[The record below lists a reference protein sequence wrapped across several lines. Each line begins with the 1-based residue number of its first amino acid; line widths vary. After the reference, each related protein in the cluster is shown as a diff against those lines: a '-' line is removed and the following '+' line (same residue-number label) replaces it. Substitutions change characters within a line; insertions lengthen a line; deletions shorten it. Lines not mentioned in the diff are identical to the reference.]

1 MIRSGYQRSEN
12 LRRTCK
18 LPGPSNYSLWEQQID
33 ILINKLI
40 KKSIIDI
47 NINVDKNIKSSWQKY
62 QTVIVDKNINI
73 DKNINVDENI
83 KVDEN
88 INLKIFFYP
97 TCIPV
102 AWWGASG
109 APGRGVKGRPS
120 WTFNIALI
128 LSSTVLREWL
138 ASPPGPLTRLKLVKF
153 TRMGVKHGEDNSHG
167 SHFLSIFWTWN
178 KIVKESFHPSLTLQ
192 VMLVTDFK

>member
-1 MIRSGYQRSEN
+1 M
-12 LRRTCK
+12 LRQ
-18 LPGPSNYSLWEQQID
+18 NYSLWEQQVD

-62 QTVIVDKNINI
+62 QTIIVDKNINI
-73 DKNINVDENI
+73 DKNISIDKNI
-83 KVDEN
+83 NIDKSINVDEN

-120 WTFNIALI
+120 WIFNIALT

-138 ASPPGPLTRLKLVKF
+138 ASPPGPQTRLKLVKF
-153 TRMGVKHGEDNSHG
+153 TRMGVKHVEDNSHG

-178 KIVKESFHPSLTLQ
+178 KVVKESFYSSLSLQ